1 MTQFTKVNPDVEP
14 ASDKLYRLAEAA
26 VSIVPTGQT
35 VLHSLIS
42 PPIHKR
48 MEKWMSEVENK
59 LIELEQASKLS
70 FLELQSDPKFSAL
83 FLRAVQT
90 AASTSQPE
98 KLDFLKNFIVNISL
112 QPDIS
117 EDELYLLFN
126 IISEFT
132 PSHIR
137 LVQFYSNPNLYSCR
151 LNSIPTEASND
162 NTTQGRELAVVFEN
176 GDVEYWQ
183 NIFWAASGRHVVT
196 NISQSVANKS
206 AIGNVVVSGNVTNLG
221 RKLLALVELETY
233 S

>member
-48 MEKWMSEVENK
+48 MEKWMAEVENK

-83 FLRAVQT
+83 FLKAAQA

-137 LVQFYSNPNLYSCR
+137 LVQFYSNPNLYSC
-151 LNSIPTEASND
+151 
-162 NTTQGRELAVVFEN
+162 
-176 GDVEYWQ
+176 
-183 NIFWAASGRHVVT
+183 
-196 NISQSVANKS
+196 
-206 AIGNVVVSGNVTNLG
+206 
-221 RKLLALVELETY
+221 
-233 S
+233 